1 MRAKLYVAMVGLPA
15 RGKSTMAKRI
25 REGLREDGIQAA
37 IFNNGNMRRE
47 LFGSESTKAAFYD
60 PANLKSYAAR
70 EYICRKNFEAAR
82 EYLACGGDVAI
93 LDATNARPS
102 RRAMLEASLTDHP
115 VLFIECVNEDPVLVE
130 TCIRRKANLP
140 EYAGYSA
147 GEAYESFNA
156 RIRYYESMYCP
167 LSVERYWMRVD
178 TTANRILD
186 EHPCEDS
193 PYYSAI
199 RDILVTMWV
208 RRLFLARHGQTVYN
222 IEGRIGGNPALTEK
236 GQEQAAALAK
246 HLRDKTIAWVF
257 TSTRLRS
264 LQTAA
269 PLLAARV
276 GTTHMALKEF
286 DEINAGDCEEMSY
299 EDIRRTMPQVTLQRN
314 ADKYHYVYPH
324 GESYAILRER
334 VRRGLRRA
342 LFLAG
347 DAPLMIVGHQAINRV
362 ILSLF
367 LLRRSEDIP
376 YTFVPQN
383 QYYHICTLPR
393 RKVFELVHY
402 TA

>member
-47 LFGSESTKAAFYD
+47 LFGAESTKASFYD
-60 PANLKSYAAR
+60 PANIKSYDAR

-93 LDATNARPS
+93 LDATNARRA
-102 RRAMLEASLTDHP
+102 RRAMLEAALTDHP
-115 VLFIECVNEDPVLVE
+115 VLFIECVNQDPVLVE
-130 TCIRRKANLP
+130 TCIRRKAKLP
-140 EYAGYSA
+140 EYAGYSPE
-147 GEAYESFNA
+147 EAYQSFTA
-156 RIRYYESMYCP
+156 RIRYYESLYCP
-167 LSVERYWMRVD
+167 LSEERYWMRVD
-178 TTANRILD
+178 TTANRILG

-236 GQEQAAALAK
+236 GHAQAAALAK
-246 HLRDKTIAWVF
+246 HLRDKTIPWIF

-264 LQTAA
+264 QQTAA
-269 PLLAARV
+269 PLLAGRV
-276 GTTHMALKEF
+276 GTTHMALQDF
-286 DEINAGDCEEMSY
+286 DEINAGACEEMSY
-299 EDIRRTMPQVTLQRN
+299 EAIRQQMPQVTLQRN
-314 ADKYHYVYPH
+314 ADKYHYVYPN

-367 LLRRSEDIP
+367 LLRRCEDIP
-376 YTFVPQN
+376 YTFVPQD

-402 TA
+402 SA